1 MSKGNTQFRLNRVS
15 LVKSIFELKT
25 IGLQPSDKL
34 SVDINTSFN
43 ASDESVLVFVEVNVS
58 DRIQP
63 KELTLTVRMAGE
75 FSVNR
80 VSEELEEMSIEQ
92 FAKINGPAIIYPYVR
107 QVVRHLT
114 LESSM
119 PSPVILPIVNFQAF
133 QQKKKTKK
141 V

>member
-15 LVKSIFELKT
+15 LVKSVFELKT
-25 IGLQPSDKL
+25 IGFKPSDKL

-43 ASDESVLVFVEVNVS
+43 ASDESVLVFVEVKVS
-58 DRIQP
+58 DSTQP
-63 KELTLTVRMAGE
+63 EELTLEVRMAGE
-75 FSVNR
+75 FSINKLG
-80 VSEELEEMSIEQ
+80 EEGAKMSVGQ
-92 FAKINGPAIIYPYVR
+92 FAKVNGPAIIYPYVR

-133 QQKKKTKK
+133 QQKTDR
-141 V
+141 

>member
-1 MSKGNTQFRLNRVS
+1 MSKENTQFRLNRVS

-25 IGLQPSDKL
+25 IGFQPSDKL

-43 ASDESVLVFVEVNVS
+43 ASDESVLVFVEVKIS
-58 DRIQP
+58 DSAQP
-63 KELTLTVRMAGE
+63 EELTLTVRMAGE
-75 FSVNR
+75 FSINKPGQKVG
-80 VSEELEEMSIEQ
+80 EMSVEQ
-92 FAKINGPAIIYPYVR
+92 FAKVNGPAIIYPYVR

-133 QQKKKTKK
+133 QQKTESK
-141 V
+141 